1 MVPFQ
6 AIMLPIYIITLKLHL
21 TDTYSN
27 FAGYLGLI
35 LPFAVNA
42 FGIFLLR
49 QAFLGIPR
57 ELEESAV
64 IDGCNSFQIFTKV
77 LVPLI
82 KPSLAVLAIFTF
94 IGSWGEFLWP
104 SIILTKDALFTL
116 PVGINNL
123 QGAFSANYRLVAAGS
138 MISIVPILIFFLS
151 LQRYFIQGTNEGA
164 VKG

>member
-1 MVPFQ
+1 M
-6 AIMLPIYIITLKLHL
+6 
-21 TDTYSN
+21 
-27 FAGYLGLI
+27 
-35 LPFAVNA
+35 
-42 FGIFLLR
+42 
-49 QAFLGIPR
+49 
-57 ELEESAV
+57 
-64 IDGCNSFQIFTKV
+64 
-77 LVPLI
+77 
-82 KPSLAVLAIFTF
+82 
-94 IGSWGEFLWP
+94 WP